1 MPDYT
6 YRRDLL
12 PRIAIIGLV
21 FGLTMALPNPMTCS
35 HSDFTLPL
43 NHADGPETSGQWP
56 VILRQTMTPTNPT
69 ACLDAGPRQSP
80 R

>member
-12 PRIAIIGLV
+12 PRISIIGLV
-21 FGLTMALPNPMTCS
+21 FGLTLALPNPMACS
-35 HSDFTLPL
+35 RSEVTLP
-43 NHADGPETSGQWP
+43 HIGSETSGQWR
-56 VILRQTMTPTNPT
+56 VILRQTMTPTTST